1 MTAGDSARLVT
12 KRREPPPRKSK
23 RRRKRPLSAIMWRPF
38 RSARRRSA

>member
-1 MTAGDSARLVT
+1 MTAGNGGLT
-12 KRREPPPRKSK
+12 KRRQPPRNAKAK